1 MTEAAARA
9 GVNDGVINK
18 WVLTGA
24 LHWIHRGGK
33 SYIDET
39 ELNEVVARRR
49 RRFPAPPAG

>member
-9 GVNDGVINK
+9 GVKDGVINK